1 MKKKITLEIKSPCE
15 EKISTMKPN
24 ANGFFCDSCAKNV
37 IDLSRKT
44 NSEVA
49 KFLSETKDQNNIC
62 ARLKTSQLE
71 EEFEI
76 NTLSKVSNFKY
87 AAIAATVLLTTNA
100 VGQEK
105 QPAKTEINCPKPAR
119 LTGKVGKVTVNSTS
133 EKTIPITVKGKLLD
147 VKTNKPLNSKTYPN
161 LVLTINGSQSS
172 IKINPKTG
180 EFSIPILVSEGSKS
194 LMMSIS
200 SDDYY
205 LSKMIPFNVKS
216 VKKNV
221 LLQDIRID
229 TSELSKMHIAGGLGV
244 NYIDI
249 KKSNS

>member
-1 MKKKITLEIKSPCE
+1 MKKKFTLEIKNPCE
-15 EKISTMKPN
+15 EKISDMKPN

-49 KFLSETKDQNNIC
+49 KFFSETKDQNNIC

-76 NTLSKVSNFKY
+76 NTLSKISNFKY
-87 AAIAATVLLTTNA
+87 AAVAATVLLATNA

-105 QPAKTEINCPKPAR
+105 QPAKTEINCPKPNPEQNI
-119 LTGKVGKVTVNSTS
+119 LGKVAYNSTV
-133 EKTIPITVKGKLLD
+133 EKVISITVKGKLLD
-147 VKTNKPLNSKTYPN
+147 QKTNKPINSKTYPN
-161 LVLTINGSQSS
+161 LILTINGSQST

-180 EFSIPILVSEGSKS
+180 EFLIPILVSEGSKN
-194 LMMSIS
+194 LMISVS

-205 LSKMIPFNVKS
+205 LSKIIPFNMKS

-221 LLQDIRID
+221 LLQNILID

-244 NYIDI
+244 NYIDV
-249 KKSNS
+249 KKTNS